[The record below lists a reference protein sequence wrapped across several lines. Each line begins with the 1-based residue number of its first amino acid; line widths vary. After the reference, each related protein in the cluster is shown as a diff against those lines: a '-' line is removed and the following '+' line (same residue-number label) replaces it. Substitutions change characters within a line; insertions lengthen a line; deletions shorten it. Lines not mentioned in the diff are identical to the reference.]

1 MNTIVQVLLAQAFN
15 LVEYLIQTEGPAV
28 LNWVLA
34 EVAALE
40 ASTRLSLRPR
50 LLLQLRESFIS
61 AGVPIQRNGGPIR
74 NPSRSKAP

>member
-40 ASTRLSLRPR
+40 GKYAPKPTPPVTPPAS
-50 LLLQLRESFIS
+50 
-61 AGVPIQRNGGPIR
+61 
-74 NPSRSKAP
+74 